1 MKILYL
7 CILTIFFASGITQAQ
22 SLYADVKARN
32 VGDILS
38 VIIVESANAS
48 QESKSKSK
56 SESDMGANASVSGNV
71 TDFLPVFGA
80 KSSLESAYNGSN
92 GSEQKDRLTGKITVR
107 ILEKS
112 ETGMLKIK
120 GERKLEVNG
129 ESNLMQLEG
138 YVRARDITTNNTVLS
153 YQVADAKITYR
164 KSGVVNSMVGPGTVS
179 KLFTGL
185 LGAVALAVAGGL
197 IIL

>member
-1 MKILYL
+1 
-7 CILTIFFASGITQAQ
+7 
-22 SLYADVKARN
+22 
-32 VGDILS
+32 
-38 VIIVESANAS
+38 
-48 QESKSKSK
+48 
-56 SESDMGANASVSGNV
+56 MGANASVSGNV